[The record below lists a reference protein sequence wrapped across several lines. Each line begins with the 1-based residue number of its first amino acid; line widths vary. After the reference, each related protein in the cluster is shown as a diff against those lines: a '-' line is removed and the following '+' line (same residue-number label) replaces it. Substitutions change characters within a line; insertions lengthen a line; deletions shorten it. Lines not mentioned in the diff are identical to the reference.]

1 MDVWRIN
8 TESEEIEIIT
18 LKLKSYGEVESNGKF
33 QFAHLYAAAYDF
45 VKLYA
50 GCIFLCYYIR
60 KNGGIVID
68 LDGYVKSLEQQGLS
82 PAGIETRKRM
92 LKDAG

>member
-33 QFAHLYAAAYDF
+33 QSCGEIESNRRFEFAELINF
-45 VKLYA
+45 
-50 GCIFLCYYIR
+50 
-60 KNGGIVID
+60 
-68 LDGYVKSLEQQGLS
+68 
-82 PAGIETRKRM
+82 
-92 LKDAG
+92 